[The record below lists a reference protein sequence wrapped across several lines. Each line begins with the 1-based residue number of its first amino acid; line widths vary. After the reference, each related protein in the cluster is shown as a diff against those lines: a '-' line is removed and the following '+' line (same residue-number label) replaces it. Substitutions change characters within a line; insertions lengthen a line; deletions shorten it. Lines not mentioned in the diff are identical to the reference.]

1 MSALIYLPKIK
12 GESKLRKLRGSSQ
25 SFDQLWFSVES
36 TPILSHKS
44 FFDGFIL
51 QNWAKFT
58 SLSWSICMHDW
69 HLFFYSFSNC
79 SRFVDVES
87 TASYQLIFKGWYW
100 QLIFNASRSCVEI
113 TLLIQLLTFN
123 YFSTGVSFS
132 TDSQQLPTWV
142 EKLLNHGC
150 WIYVKCI
157 IVYNYITTT
166 LKFYDV
172 MSCHLFHISTT
183 YHTTTTK
190 IFNAVSYWLLVGT
203 AL

>member
-1 MSALIYLPKIK
+1 MKTNWFP
-12 GESKLRKLRGSSQ
+12 Q

-36 TPILSHKS
+36 TPIFSHKS
-44 FFDGFIL
+44 FFDGFSL

-100 QLIFNASRSCVEI
+100 QLIFNAGGSCVEI
-113 TLLIQLLTFN
+113 MLLIQLLTFN

-150 WIYVKCI
+150 WIYVE
-157 IVYNYITTT
+157 VTND
-166 LKFYDV
+166 LQ
-172 MSCHLFHISTT
+172 HIAGCWNTQP
-183 YHTTTTK
+183 
-190 IFNAVSYWLLVGT
+190 IFKDWWNSVVNVLQN
-203 AL
+203 